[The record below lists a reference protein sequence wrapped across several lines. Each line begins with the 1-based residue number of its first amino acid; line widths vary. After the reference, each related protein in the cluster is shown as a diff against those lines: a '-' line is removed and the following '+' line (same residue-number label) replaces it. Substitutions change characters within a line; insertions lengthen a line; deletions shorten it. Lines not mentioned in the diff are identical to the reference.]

1 MICQDF
7 RVYFNTQMRSSKIS
21 RHTSTFA
28 SRPLQVIGLTAI
40 VPHPAP
46 PLLLSRCLD
55 PRSSGPPRSGFLS
68 VISNTF
74 ERGMNLKLLG
84 NTFLLFLAL
93 NLGLFGS
100 LRLFAEFFPDAS
112 FIPSTFHHLSPHNY
126 SQVCMT
132 FSSSLA
138 PSPSEPRPRP
148 CHLSQPVSSA
158 AHTG

>member
-1 MICQDF
+1 MATNIVIILFYLLRITIYMLPGTCNGTKKLISMTMLIDSA
-7 RVYFNTQMRSSKIS
+7 SSLHPSLKN
-21 RHTSTFA
+21 
-28 SRPLQVIGLTAI
+28 
-40 VPHPAP
+40 PAP

-100 LRLFAEFFPDAS
+100 
-112 FIPSTFHHLSPHNY
+112 FI
-126 SQVCMT
+126 C
-132 FSSSLA
+132 
-138 PSPSEPRPRP
+138 
-148 CHLSQPVSSA
+148 
-158 AHTG
+158 

>member
-1 MICQDF
+1 MLPGTCNGTKKLISMTMLIDSA
-7 RVYFNTQMRSSKIS
+7 SSLHPSLKN
-21 RHTSTFA
+21 
-28 SRPLQVIGLTAI
+28 
-40 VPHPAP
+40 PAP

-100 LRLFAEFFPDAS
+100 FICWILSWCFLYTVNLF
-112 FIPSTFHHLSPHNY
+112 ITFLLIIILKFVWHSLLLSLLLLLSPVPGLVTYRNLY
-126 SQVCMT
+126 
-132 FSSSLA
+132 
-138 PSPSEPRPRP
+138 PRQRT
-148 CHLSQPVSSA
+148 PVETS
-158 AHTG
+158 